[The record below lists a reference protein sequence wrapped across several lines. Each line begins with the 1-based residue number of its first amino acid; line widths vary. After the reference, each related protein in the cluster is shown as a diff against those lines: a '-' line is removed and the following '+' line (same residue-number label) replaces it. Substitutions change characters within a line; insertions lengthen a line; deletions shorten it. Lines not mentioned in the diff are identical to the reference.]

1 MNLTPRRLILTLTL
15 CLPLTAAAQTNP
27 AEAIFAVLNHSAADW
42 NRGDLDAFA
51 TSYKN
56 SPDILFM
63 GSRISHGYAQML
75 AHYKASYDTPEK
87 RGNLTFTQLEVQP
100 LDLHFATAT
109 GHFHLDRTPAGG
121 GNSDGYFLLVLENT
135 PTGWKIVR
143 DDSTALPPNPS

>member
-1 MNLTPRRLILTLTL
+1 MRRLILTLTL

-100 LDLHFATAT
+100 LDRNFATAT